1 MVRILLV
8 HLFPVLVLVV
18 VVLAAA
24 DFVSLQLWIDLI
36 LGEMF
41 AVDVAVASDFE
52 ELWIVE

>member
-8 HLFPVLVLVV
+8 HLFPVLVWVV

-36 LGEMF
+36 LGEVF
-41 AVDVAVASDFE
+41 AAAVASDFE

>member
-8 HLFPVLVLVV
+8 HLFPVLVV

-36 LGEMF
+36 LGEVF
-41 AVDVAVASDFE
+41 AAAVASDFE